1 MKDKIEKWLQQIVV
15 SECVPTDIV
24 AFNFG
29 IFEVDDG
36 YCIYLIGSKYYDES
50 DDDWVC
56 SVDYEP
62 KEKYLEITNT
72 EMDWEEFQ
80 KNVEKIVSNYI
91 LEKGISETSFFS
103 GKIVTVGFD
112 DGALERIK

>member
-29 IFEVDDG
+29 IFEVDD
-36 YCIYLIGSKYYDES
+36 
-50 DDDWVC
+50 DWAC

>member
-24 AFNFG
+24 AFNFW
-29 IFEVDDG
+29 IFEVDD
-36 YCIYLIGSKYYDES
+36 
-50 DDDWVC
+50 DWAC

-112 DGALERIK
+112 DGALERIKW